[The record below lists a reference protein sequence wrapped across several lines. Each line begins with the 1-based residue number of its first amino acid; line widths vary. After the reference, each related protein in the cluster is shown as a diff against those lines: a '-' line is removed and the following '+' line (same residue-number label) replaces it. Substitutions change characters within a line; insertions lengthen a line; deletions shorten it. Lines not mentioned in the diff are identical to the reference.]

1 MARVLNLRATG
12 QRTITRLRSKS
23 LSSSGSS
30 MFFML
35 ARMPVISCTLNMRQ
49 S

>member
-1 MARVLNLRATG
+1 MARVLNLRGTG
-12 QRTITRLRSKS
+12 QRTITRLRGNS
-23 LSSSGSS
+23 LSSSGSI
-30 MFFML
+30 ML